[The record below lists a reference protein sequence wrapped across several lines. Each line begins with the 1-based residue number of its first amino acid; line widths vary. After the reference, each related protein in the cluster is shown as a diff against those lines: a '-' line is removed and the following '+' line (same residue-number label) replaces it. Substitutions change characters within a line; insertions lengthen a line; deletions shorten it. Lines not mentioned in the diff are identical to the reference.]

1 MSSITLNEIKNN
13 EKIKSYIKV
22 ADDHLDEI
30 GFTEHGFRHAGLI
43 AKISGEILRLLG
55 YPERIIE
62 LGEIAGYLHDI
73 GNLINRN
80 DHAQNSAIIAQNLLE
95 ELKMPYNEIAK
106 VIGAIGN
113 HDENHGS
120 PVNEV
125 AAALIIADK
134 SDAHYKRVR
143 NKDFSTF
150 DIHDRVN
157 YAVKKSSVEVDA
169 DKKEITLSLRIDLEV
184 STVME
189 YFEIFLTRMMMCRK
203 AANYLG
209 SKFRLVI
216 NDTDLL

>member
-1 MSSITLNEIKNN
+1 
-13 EKIKSYIKV
+13 
-22 ADDHLDEI
+22 
-30 GFTEHGFRHAGLI
+30 
-43 AKISGEILRLLG
+43 
-55 YPERIIE
+55 
-62 LGEIAGYLHDI
+62 
-73 GNLINRN
+73 
-80 DHAQNSAIIAQNLLE
+80 
-95 ELKMPYNEIAK
+95 MPYNEIAK